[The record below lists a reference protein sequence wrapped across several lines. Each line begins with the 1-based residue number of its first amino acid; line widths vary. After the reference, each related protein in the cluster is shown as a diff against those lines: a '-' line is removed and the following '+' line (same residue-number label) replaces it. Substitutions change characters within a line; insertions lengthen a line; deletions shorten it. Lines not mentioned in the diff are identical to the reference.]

1 MIRTILAGTW
11 ACAVTLGASYAA
23 VSWQTAAAPTVEAEP
38 ERLYGGLETV
48 RTRMI
53 SIPVVRAG
61 AIQGYVMAQF
71 SFSADAKTLKK
82 LSVKADVVVLD
93 EAFKA
98 LYSEDA
104 LDFRN
109 LGKQDLPALAKRIV
123 EGSNQRF
130 GLKIIEDVFIQELNY
145 VTKDGVRTGTKRAS

>member
-1 MIRTILAGTW
+1 MIKTILAGLW
-11 ACAVTLGASYAA
+11 ACLVTLGACYAA
-23 VSWQTAAAPTVEAEP
+23 VSWQAGHAAAPEAEP

-53 SIPVVRAG
+53 SVPVIRSG

-71 SFSADAKTLKK
+71 SFTADAATLKR
-82 LSVKADVVVLD
+82 LSLKADVVVLD

-98 LYSEDA
+98 IYSEDV

-109 LGKQDLPALAKRIV
+109 MKKQDLGGLVKRIV
-123 EGSNQRF
+123 EGSNRAL
-130 GLKIIEDVFIQELNY
+130 G
-145 VTKDGVRTGTKRAS
+145 RTSSKTPSSRS

>member
-1 MIRTILAGTW
+1 MIKLILAGLW
-11 ACAVTLGASYAA
+11 ACLVTLAASYAA
-23 VSWQTAAAPTVEAEP
+23 VSWQAGSVTSAEHEP

-53 SIPVVRAG
+53 SVPVIRSG

-71 SFSADAKTLKK
+71 SFTADAAILKR

-98 LYSEDA
+98 IYSEDT
-104 LDFRN
+104 LDLRN
-109 LGKQDLPALAKRIV
+109 MQKQDLGGLVKRIV

-130 GLKIIEDVFIQELNY
+130 GTRIVEDAFIQEFGY
-145 VTKDGVRTGTKRAS
+145 VNKDGIRNKQGT

>member
-1 MIRTILAGTW
+1 MIKIILAGLW
-11 ACAVTLGASYAA
+11 ACLVTLAASYAA
-23 VSWQTAAAPTVEAEP
+23 VSWQAGHVSPETEP

-53 SIPVVRAG
+53 SVPIIRSG

-71 SFSADAKTLKK
+71 SFTADAAILKR

-93 EAFKA
+93 EAFRA
-98 LYSEDA
+98 IYSEDG
-104 LDFRN
+104 LDFRD
-109 LGKQDLPALAKRIV
+109 LKKQDLGGLVKRIV

-130 GLKIIEDVFIQELNY
+130 GTRIVEDAFIQELSY
-145 VTKDGVRTGTKRAS
+145 VTKDGTRTGGKRGA

>member
-1 MIRTILAGTW
+1 MIKTILVGTW
-11 ACAVTLGASYAA
+11 ACAVTLAASYGAI
-23 VSWQTAAAPTVEAEP
+23 SWQSAATTVEAEP
-38 ERLYGGLETV
+38 ERLQGGLETV

-53 SIPVVRAG
+53 SVPVIRSG

-71 SFSADAKTLKK
+71 VFSADARTLKK

-98 LYSEDA
+98 VYSEDT

-109 LGKQDLPALAKRIV
+109 LNRQDLPALAKRIV
-123 EGSNQRF
+123 EGSNRRF
-130 GLKIIEDVFIQELNY
+130 GARILEDVFIQELNY

>member
-1 MIRTILAGTW
+1 MIKLIIAGLW
-11 ACAVTLGASYAA
+11 ACIVTLAASYAA
-23 VSWQTAAAPTVEAEP
+23 VSWQAGHAAHEAEP

-53 SIPVVRAG
+53 SVPVIRSG

-71 SFSADAKTLKK
+71 SFTGNASVLKRLTL
-82 LSVKADVVVLD
+82 KADVVVLD

-98 LYSEDA
+98 IYSEDA
-104 LDFRN
+104 LDFRDMK
-109 LGKQDLPALAKRIV
+109 KQDLSGLIKSIV

-130 GLKIIEDVFIQELNY
+130 GTRIIEDVFIHELSY
-145 VTKDGVRTGTKRAS
+145 VTKDGIRSGQRKGS